1 MLKVKF
7 VWTLML
13 VAMLAAAASTAFA
26 GPWVALEY
34 TVPLTPTSVP
44 AANDFTEPAFSDV
57 EGDFWAW
64 AEIEEC
70 SNTAT
75 ESSEFIVQGY
85 GDGSYQP
92 TQNVTR
98 AQMAVFI
105 ARAAGYTDDAPAD
118 PSFFDVNADY
128 WAFTEIEQ
136 CVINGVVQ
144 GYADYFGT
152 GVDGYLPAVTVDRG
166 QMAVF
171 VQRAAALT
179 TAAYTGAF
187 DDVADDFWAAGSIQ
201 ACVDANIVQG
211 FGDGTYLPGNS
222 VTRAQMAVFVWR
234 GLVRLDG
241 GDVVLGGPAVSDDA
255 WLVPAGGENEAELF
269 LPDVVTATGANTV
282 DSEDADLPAA
292 PGAVVFVVLD
302 AVQVNDGDI
311 VFEVSHVEVDDNGTP
326 TDDSDDFDV
335 TVVDDDATLTVD
347 AAAAEAAV
355 TDSPYLVASYQI
367 DSGLT
372 AEDYTVTVALPD
384 GAVLTIGE
392 FTVE

>member
-13 VAMLAAAASTAFA
+13 VAMLAAMASSAFA

-70 SNTAT
+70 SNTAS

-144 GYADYFGT
+144 GYADYFGD

-187 DDVADDFWAAGSIQ
+187 DDVADDFWAASSIQ

-211 FGDGTYLPGNS
+211 FDTDPPTYLPGNS

-241 GDVVLGGPAVSDDA
+241 GDVVLGGPAVADDLGA
-255 WLVPAGGENEAELF
+255 YDPGDGLADFF
-269 LPDVVTATGANTV
+269 LPDAVTATGANTV
-282 DSEDADLPAA
+282 DGDDEDLPVA
-292 PGAVVFVVLD
+292 PDAIVFVVLD
-302 AVQVNDGDI
+302 AAQVNDGDI
-311 VFEVSHVEVDDNGTP
+311 VFEVSHVDDGGTP
-326 TDDSDDFDV
+326 DDDTDDTIVIDD
-335 TVVDDDATLTVD
+335 TETLTIVASDAKDAVD
-347 AAAAEAAV
+347 VAG
-355 TDSPYLVASYQI
+355 SPYLLAVYHV
-367 DSGLT
+367 DSTLT
-372 AEDYTVTVALPD
+372 AEDYTLTVALPD